1 MWTLYDLLNFPNGS
15 SLIKNESSF
24 EFSFGKKLEFH
35 QMYEYIKKKKKIG
48 NMNTTETFHNRPAF
62 AKYAKM
68 SVSLHKLRIKKS
80 RAVAW
85 CQRIPI
91 H

>member
-1 MWTLYDLLNFPNGS
+1 MWTLYDLLNFANGS

-24 EFSFGKKLEFH
+24 GKKVKFH
-35 QMYEYIKKKKKIG
+35 QMYEYIKK
-48 NMNTTETFHNRPAF
+48 NREYEYNRDIPQPKYAF

-68 SVSLHKLRIKKS
+68 SVSLQNLRIKKS
-80 RAVAW
+80 RAVTW

>member
-1 MWTLYDLLNFPNGS
+1 
-15 SLIKNESSF
+15 
-24 EFSFGKKLEFH
+24 
-35 QMYEYIKKKKKIG
+35 MYEYIKKKKIG

-68 SVSLHKLRIKKS
+68 SVSLQKLRIKKS
-80 RAVAW
+80 RAVTW